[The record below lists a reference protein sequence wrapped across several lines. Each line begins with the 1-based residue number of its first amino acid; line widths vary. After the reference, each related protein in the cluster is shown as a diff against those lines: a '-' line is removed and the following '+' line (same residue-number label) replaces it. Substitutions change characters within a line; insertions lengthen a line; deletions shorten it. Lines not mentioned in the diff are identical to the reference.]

1 MMTVGTCYALIA
13 SSGKMDALVIA
24 NELKKKEKEL
34 RDHANRNCKSKKRD
48 QIRMSK
54 RSGR

>member
-34 RDHANRNCKSKKRD
+34 RERANRNCKSKKRD
-48 QIRMSK
+48 QMRMSK